1 MLAGRYIDG
10 QTYLGINHEAED
22 VLNTVKG
29 EDTSISAFPET
40 LVVGASTLDGCS
52 ELVDV
57 LGVGDCD
64 FEICDLLITLETVQV
79 LAVDYLDRVDGRLVL
94 GEVSLEVSFE
104 RLAIV
109 PVEGCRGSY
118 VEIVHEVGDV

>member
-1 MLAGRYIDG
+1 MFADRYVVG
-10 QTYLGINHEAED
+10 QTYLGIDHEAED
-22 VLNTVKG
+22 ILNTVKG
-29 EDTSISAFPET
+29 EDASISAFPET
-40 LVVGASTLDGCS
+40 LVVGASTLDGRP

-64 FEICDLLITLETVQV
+64 FEIGDLLIALETVQV
-79 LAVDYLDRVDGRLVL
+79 LAIDYLDRVDGRLVL

-104 RLAIV
+104 GLAIV
-109 PVEGCRGSY
+109 PVEGCWGSY